1 MLRID
6 LRYVLIIVAFY
17 APGALTLIGAW
28 MLGYSTVEV
37 REFVGSLGLFV
48 GFCASSIVGIVLFT
62 GGRPIWFEIGRRK

>member
-1 MLRID
+1 MIRID

-37 REFVGSLGLFV
+37 REFVGVLGLLC
-48 GFCASSIVGIVLFT
+48 GFFAASAIGILLFT
-62 GGRPIWFEIGRRK
+62 DGAPIWFEIGRRK